1 MVEDTEGGTDA
12 AAENALSADKLRAE
26 FHAQTAKISWHDLQP
41 HYASGAVDIVAPGLN
56 LVEVA
61 VQLQQDNKALFEHWI
76 ASEQVAAVTDLQGQ
90 QFYDSNPDF
99 WAVVAPPWV
108 LVQLV
113 S

>member
-1 MVEDTEGGTDA
+1 MVEDTQA
-12 AAENALSADKLRAE
+12 AQMSLTEDKLRAE
-26 FHAQTAKISWHDLQP
+26 FHAQTAKISWHNLQT
-41 HYASGAVDIVAPGLN
+41 HYASGAVVIVAAGLN

-76 ASEQVAAVTDLQGQ
+76 ASEQVAAVTDVQGQ
-90 QFYDSNPDF
+90 QFYESNQDF

>member
-1 MVEDTEGGTDA
+1 MVEETEGGSNA
-12 AAENALSADKLRAE
+12 ASENSLSEDKLRAE

-41 HYASGAVDIVAPGLN
+41 HYASGALVIVAAGLN

-76 ASEQVAAVTDLQGQ
+76 ASGQVAAVSDVQGQ
-90 QFYDSNPDF
+90 RFYDSNPEF

>member
-1 MVEDTEGGTDA
+1 MAEKTQGGVDA
-12 AAENALSADKLRAE
+12 AAGIPLPEDRLRAE
-26 FHAQTAKISWHDLQP
+26 FHAQTARISWHNLQT
-41 HYASGAVDIVAPGLN
+41 HYARGAVVLVAAELN

-61 VQLQQDNKALFEHWI
+61 VQLQQDNKTLFEHWI
-76 ASEQVAAVTDLQGQ
+76 AAGQVAAVTDVQGQ
-90 QFYDSNPDF
+90 QFFDANSDF